1 MSLRVLNSLN
11 LPACIEEG
19 GGEDVPKSLVEK
31 GDVLR
36 EKGGVE
42 ALQRMISEIPELLQ
56 RNKEILNEV
65 GLSLALLLWL
75 LC

>member
-1 MSLRVLNSLN
+1 MLSHRVLNSLN

-19 GGEDVPKSLVEK
+19 GGADVPKSLVEK

-36 EKGGVE
+36 EKGGVNT
-42 ALQRMISEIPELLQ
+42 LQKMISELPELLQ

-65 GLSLALLLWL
+65 SEANI
-75 LC
+75 

>member
-1 MSLRVLNSLN
+1 MSLRILNSLN

-19 GGEDVPKSLVEK
+19 GGDDVPKSLVEK
-31 GDVLR
+31 GDMLR

-42 ALQRMISEIPELLQ
+42 VLQRMISELPELLQ

-65 GLSLALLLWL
+65 GLSPGLLLWL
-75 LC
+75 PC